1 MDLKVPE
8 KEYEELVR
16 KATTLDRLEKV
27 LRDLTYEERNHNR
40 AGILA
45 DSLLWL
51 INDIRRQME

>member
-27 LRDLTYEERNHNR
+27 IRDLTYEERNHNR

-51 INDIRRQME
+51 INDIRRQLE

>member
-8 KEYEELVR
+8 KEFEELVR

-27 LRDLTYEERNHNR
+27 MRDLTYEERNHNR

-45 DSLLWL
+45 DALLWM
-51 INDIRRQME
+51 INDIRRQLE

>member
-8 KEYEELVR
+8 KQFEELVR

-27 LRDLTYEERNHNR
+27 IKDLTYEERNYNR

-51 INDIRRQME
+51 INDIRRQLE

>member
-8 KEYEELVR
+8 KEYEELVL

-27 LRDLTYEERNHNR
+27 IRDLTYEERNNNR

-45 DSLLWL
+45 DSLLWF
-51 INDIRRQME
+51 INNIRRQSE